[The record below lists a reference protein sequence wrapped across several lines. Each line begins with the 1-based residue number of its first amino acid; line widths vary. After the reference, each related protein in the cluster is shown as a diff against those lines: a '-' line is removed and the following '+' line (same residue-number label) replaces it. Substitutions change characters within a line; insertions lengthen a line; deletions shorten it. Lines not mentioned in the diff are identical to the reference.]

1 MIKKIN
7 VPLIITQILSL
18 TLVKLGVTRIY
29 YSYYSKS
36 IEAVLSGEPER
47 YEIGNEIGIEVILFY
62 EAGVSFLA
70 FFLFLI
76 SIFILNHKKN
86 IHWINCIIL
95 FLLAIGLILSG
106 FLYSSVVSAT
116 LNTFCSLFVE
126 GFGTSNLI
134 AGLILFTI
142 GVFILLNQYQKLQ
155 NAKNS

>member
-1 MIKKIN
+1 LIKKIN

-36 IEAVLSGEPER
+36 IEAVFSDEPER
-47 YEIGNEIGIEVILFY
+47 YEIGNEIGIEIILFY

-70 FFLFLI
+70 FFLLLI

-86 IHWINCIIL
+86 IHWINSIIL
-95 FLLAIGLILSG
+95 FFLAIGLIISG

-116 LNTFCSLFVE
+116 LNTFCSLFGE

-134 AGLILFTI
+134 AGLLLFTI
-142 GVFILLNQYQKLQ
+142 GVFILLNQYQKLR
-155 NAKNS
+155 NAKNY